1 MSQTATKIQVSDP
14 SLEIAVARR
23 FSPPATARRIVFR
36 SAGRRHGPITR
47 LVSPSDV
54 GEMIK
59 PFVFLDHAEVAF
71 TGEPLAGIHPHSGI
85 ATLTTVL
92 QGGLAYEDTTGKEGQ
107 VRQGGLEWMKA
118 GKGVWHDGGPL
129 EGDPLR
135 VFQLWIALPE
145 QEELAPPESQY
156 VPTDAVEEDGPV
168 RVILGQYGVA
178 RSRIRAPEGI
188 NYFHVRLK
196 DSERWVYSPP
206 HDHNVAWLAVDQRPI
221 DCVGGCRERTGRGL
235 RGIQRRHRVAC
246 RGRHVLRNWVCDQ
259 ASASAGPWVLL
270 GPHERVCTCARR
282 DGDQAHRVAA
292 ERGRPTLKR
301 HQSSTRLS
309 KGDIHM
315 STHSL
320 ADPQVPVSTNR
331 TSAPKA
337 FQKRVGARR
346 PTVSFGALFGFR
358 PGQTHRVC
366 GNGCLHVCAWR
377 ARRLA
382 SVGDRHRDRWRGCD
396 HRRLENPPRCF
407 SAGWLFATDS
417 GSFPQ
422 QFQRPDRDGHVPQE
436 RVDRRRIALARG
448 EWRWRSQ
455 PRSTCR

>member
-14 SLEIAVARR
+14 NLEIGVARS

-196 DSERWVYSPP
+196 GRERWVYSPP
-206 HDHNVAWLAVDQRPI
+206 HDHNVAWLAVDK
-221 DCVGGCRERTGRGL
+221 GRLIASEAVESGEVAVFEESNGAIEL
-235 RGIQRRHRVAC
+235 RAEGATSF
-246 RGRHVLRNWVCDQ
+246 VLGSAHQ
-259 ASASAGPWVLL
+259 ASASPGTWVLL
-270 GPHERVCTCARR
+270 GPHECSSTCARR
-282 DGDQAHRVAA
+282 GGDQAHPVAA
-292 ERGRPTLKR
+292 ERRRPTLKS

-309 KGDIHM
+309 TGDI
-315 STHSL
+315 
-320 ADPQVPVSTNR
+320 
-331 TSAPKA
+331 
-337 FQKRVGARR
+337 
-346 PTVSFGALFGFR
+346 
-358 PGQTHRVC
+358 
-366 GNGCLHVCAWR
+366 
-377 ARRLA
+377 
-382 SVGDRHRDRWRGCD
+382 
-396 HRRLENPPRCF
+396 
-407 SAGWLFATDS
+407 
-417 GSFPQ
+417 
-422 QFQRPDRDGHVPQE
+422 
-436 RVDRRRIALARG
+436 
-448 EWRWRSQ
+448 
-455 PRSTCR
+455 